1 LSETNAPSRGAVG
14 LGAKPAIP
22 FTKVIHPANYLMI
35 LPVRHFR
42 LDDHRVAI
50 EGAFAE
56 HLRLMRSKIGETASQ
71 LVVGSP
77 LMASAAYER
86 SKRSLSVIDEERE
99 KITFHNLFDDDDL
112 RSWRD
117 RIRLFWP
124 AMRSVYRLVRQSFW
138 VHSGLS
144 WDMRLPIEFAA
155 IIFGLIFRRRTVFVV
170 DIDYRNSA
178 LMSYRNGDWSLKN
191 YLACKYLYDVGR
203 SAQVR
208 LATRFCSLVLLKG
221 EKMVKD
227 FGKGRPTVKN
237 ILDASHSER
246 YIIDHGSLA
255 EKLRA
260 IRRVDCPLKL
270 TYFGRLTAYK
280 GVDLCIR
287 AVANARRAKGNVT
300 LDIIGEGEE
309 IETLRRLTDTLKV
322 GEYVAFHGARVFDQ
336 EFFRFLYRFHLLLA
350 APLREDTPRNVLDA
364 MAAGIPYL
372 AFDTYYYR
380 QLLESGA
387 GAIVAW
393 PDVDAMTR
401 SLIDL
406 ERNRDKIVKMVEN
419 AIAFAR
425 LNTQEEWL
433 KRRLTWTMGSNP
445 ILGALSPSETLS

>member
-1 LSETNAPSRGAVG
+1 LLAELRIILSWI
-14 LGAKPAIP
+14 KH
-22 FTKVIHPANYLMI
+22 VIHPTNYLMI

-42 LDDHRVAI
+42 LDNHSVAI

-56 HLRLMRSKIGETASQ
+56 HLRLMRSKIGDTASR
-71 LVVGSP
+71 LVVASP
-77 LMASAAYER
+77 LMASAVYER
-86 SKRSLSVIDEERE
+86 SRRSLSVIDEEKE
-99 KITFHNLFDDDDL
+99 TITFHNLFADDDL

-124 AMRSVYRLVRQSFW
+124 AMRRVYHLVQRSFW

-144 WDMRLPIEFAA
+144 WDLRLPIEFAA
-155 IIFGLIFRRRTVFVV
+155 IVLGLIFRRRTVFVV

-178 LMSYRNGDWSLKN
+178 LMSYRSGEWSLKN
-191 YLACKYLYDVGR
+191 YLACKYLHDVAR
-203 SAQVR
+203 SAQLR

-221 EKMVKD
+221 EKMVTD
-227 FGKGRPTVKN
+227 FGKGRPNVKN

-246 YIIDHGSLA
+246 YIIDQDSLS
-255 EKLRA
+255 EKRRA
-260 IRRVDCPLKL
+260 IRRADYPLKL

-287 AVANARRAKGNVT
+287 AVSKARRAKSNVT

-309 IETLRRLTDTLKV
+309 LDKLRGLTDTLKA

-336 EFFRFLYRFHLLLA
+336 EFFRFLYQFHLLLA

-401 SLIDL
+401 ALMDL
-406 ERNRDKIVKMVEN
+406 EGNRDVIVTMVEN
-419 AIAFAR
+419 AVAFAR
-425 LNTQEEWL
+425 LNTQEVWL
-433 KRRLTWTMGSNP
+433 DRRLAWTMGANFT
-445 ILGALSPSETLS
+445 LGALTASETVW

>member
-1 LSETNAPSRGAVG
+1 
-14 LGAKPAIP
+14 
-22 FTKVIHPANYLMI
+22 
-35 LPVRHFR
+35 
-42 LDDHRVAI
+42 
-50 EGAFAE
+50 
-56 HLRLMRSKIGETASQ
+56 
-71 LVVGSP
+71 
-77 LMASAAYER
+77 
-86 SKRSLSVIDEERE
+86 
-99 KITFHNLFDDDDL
+99 
-112 RSWRD
+112 
-117 RIRLFWP
+117 
-124 AMRSVYRLVRQSFW
+124 
-138 VHSGLS
+138 
-144 WDMRLPIEFAA
+144 
-155 IIFGLIFRRRTVFVV
+155 
-170 DIDYRNSA
+170 
-178 LMSYRNGDWSLKN
+178 
-191 YLACKYLYDVGR
+191 
-203 SAQVR
+203 
-208 LATRFCSLVLLKG
+208 
-221 EKMVKD
+221 MVTD
-227 FGKGRPTVKN
+227 FGKGRPKVKN

-246 YIIDHGSLA
+246 HIIDHGSLT

-260 IRRVDCPLKL
+260 IRRADYPLKL

-287 AVANARRAKGNVT
+287 AVANARRAKSDVT

-309 IETLRRLTDTLKV
+309 IETLRRLTDTLRA
-322 GEYVAFHGARVFDQ
+322 GDYVTFHRARVFDQ

-350 APLREDTPRNVLDA
+350 APLREDTPRSVLDA

-419 AIAFAR
+419 AVAFAR

-433 KRRLTWTMGSNP
+433 KRRLIWTMGSNP

>member
-1 LSETNAPSRGAVG
+1 
-14 LGAKPAIP
+14 
-22 FTKVIHPANYLMI
+22 
-35 LPVRHFR
+35 
-42 LDDHRVAI
+42 
-50 EGAFAE
+50 
-56 HLRLMRSKIGETASQ
+56 
-71 LVVGSP
+71 
-77 LMASAAYER
+77 
-86 SKRSLSVIDEERE
+86 
-99 KITFHNLFDDDDL
+99 
-112 RSWRD
+112 
-117 RIRLFWP
+117 
-124 AMRSVYRLVRQSFW
+124 
-138 VHSGLS
+138 
-144 WDMRLPIEFAA
+144 
-155 IIFGLIFRRRTVFVV
+155 
-170 DIDYRNSA
+170 
-178 LMSYRNGDWSLKN
+178 
-191 YLACKYLYDVGR
+191 
-203 SAQVR
+203 
-208 LATRFCSLVLLKG
+208 
-221 EKMVKD
+221 MVKD

-336 EFFRFLYRFHLLLA
+336 EFFRFLYQFHLLLA

-419 AIAFAR
+419 AVAFAR

>member
-1 LSETNAPSRGAVG
+1 
-14 LGAKPAIP
+14 
-22 FTKVIHPANYLMI
+22 VIHPANYLMI

-42 LDDHRVAI
+42 LDNHKVAI

-56 HLRLMRSKIGETASQ
+56 HLRLMRSMIGETANQ
-71 LVVGSP
+71 LVVASP

-86 SKRSLSVIDEERE
+86 SGRTLSVIDEVKE
-99 KITFHNLFDDDDL
+99 KIFFHNLFADDDL

-124 AMRSVYRLVRQSFW
+124 SIRSVYRLVQQSLW

-144 WDMRLPIEFAA
+144 WDLRLPIEFAA
-155 IIFGLIFRRRTVFVV
+155 TIFGLILRRRTVFVV

-178 LMSYRNGDWSLKN
+178 LMSYQSGDWSLKN
-191 YLACKYLYDVGR
+191 YLACKYFHDVAR
-203 SAQVR
+203 SAQLR
-208 LATRFCSLVLLKG
+208 LATWFCSLVLLKG
-221 EKMVKD
+221 EKMVTD
-227 FGKGRPTVKN
+227 FGRGRPNVKN

-246 YIIDHGSLA
+246 YIIDHPSLI

-260 IRRVDCPLKL
+260 IRRVDHPLKL

-287 AVANARRAKGNVT
+287 AVANARRARSNVT

-309 IETLRRLTDTLKV
+309 LETLRRLTDTLKA
-322 GEYVAFHGARVFDQ
+322 GEYVAFHRARMFDQ

-387 GAIVAW
+387 GAIAAW

-401 SLIDL
+401 TLIDL
-406 ERNRDKIVKMVEN
+406 ERNRGVIVKMVEN
-419 AIAFAR
+419 AVAFAR
-425 LNTQEEWL
+425 LNTQEVWL
-433 KRRLTWTMGSNP
+433 ERRLAWTMGANLA
-445 ILGALSPSETLS
+445 LGALTPSETVS